1 MDVLIDNTNVIKLV
15 LTDPS
20 DDSYIN
26 NATATK
32 MSLFKLATRRR
43 VQILVPNVPA
53 TAGTWTLTFNGHTT
67 AAIDWDANLWEIQ
80 AALEALS
87 DAAVMAGGLEVSGGS
102 LDTDPVVNGLEFA
115 WKESFTDVDALTFDF
130 SSLTG
135 PTDAA
140 SVMTKK
146 TKNLFRGAVV
156 DKAGT
161 PNKVGL
167 PVIRHG
173 AVDGDY
179 IKVEGTENYD
189 GYHTV
194 DAATT
199 ENEII
204 IESAYTAEIFN
215 GRETLYIGIINGT
228 DISLTYVESS
238 NGEYTGTLPNTL
250 KGLLENMDI
259 ETSRGTVEQG
269 VYWLF
274 VNATDAPAIF
284 TARVECKAK
293 FPDGS

>member
-1 MDVLIDNTNVIKLV
+1 MDVLIDNTNDIKLV
-15 LTDPS
+15 LTDLS

-26 NATATK
+26 DATATK
-32 MSLFKLATRRR
+32 MSLFKLAPRER
-43 VQILVPNVPA
+43 VQILLPNAPA

-67 AAIDWDANLWEIQ
+67 AAIDWNANLWEIQ
-80 AALEALS
+80 AALEALLS
-87 DAAVMAGGLEVSGGS
+87 VITVGDLVVSGDP

-115 WKESFTDVDALTFDF
+115 WREVFADVNALTFDF
-130 SSLTG
+130 SDLTG
-135 PTDAA
+135 PSDAA

-156 DKAGT
+156 DKGGS

-167 PVIRHG
+167 PVIRHN
-173 AVDGDY
+173 AIEGDY
-179 IKVEGTENYD
+179 IKPEGTENYD

-199 ENEII
+199 ENEIV
-204 IESAYTAEIFN
+204 IESAYTAEIFK
-215 GRETLYIGIINGT
+215 GRETLYIGITNGT
-228 DISLTYVESS
+228 DITLTYVESS
-238 NGEYTGTLPNTL
+238 SGEYVGTLPDTL

-259 ETSRGTVEQG
+259 ETSRGTVKQG

-274 VNATDAPAIF
+274 VNATDDPAIF
-284 TARVECKAK
+284 TAKVECKAK